1 MSRLRQFHE
10 ETRRA
15 DIERRLKG
23 HRAA

>member
-1 MSRLRQFHE
+1 MSRLREFHE

-15 DIERRLKG
+15 DIERRQKS